1 MRRHGL
7 WAIAFCAILCVA
19 ACSNTSQ
26 NSSSSS
32 SSTTSSSAPA
42 SSATS
47 AAPVHTALPDS
58 AKTPV
63 TFNFTDVAVATAGS
77 NTLRLGFDIANN
89 SKDPLL
95 CDSSEFYA
103 QLSDGTVLPADGSA
117 DNTCD
122 PNSVDPNSA
131 GKAVMYFDLPHQY
144 TGPLIVFLVVNDAV
158 IGQGTTTMK

>member
-7 WAIAFCAILCVA
+7 WAIALGAMVLIA
-19 ACSNTSQ
+19 GCSSSDQ

-32 SSTTSSSAPA
+32 STTTSSSAPGS
-42 SSATS
+42 SSAS
-47 AAPVHTALPDS
+47 ASPLHTALPDG
-58 AKTPV
+58 AKTPI
-63 TFNFTDVAVATAGS
+63 TFNFTDVSVATGGN

-103 QLSDGTVLPADGSA
+103 QLSDGTVIPADGNA
-117 DNTCD
+117 YNTCD
-122 PNSVDPNSA
+122 SNSVDPSSA

-144 TGPLIVFLVVNDAV
+144 TGPLSVFLVIN
-158 IGQGTTTMK
+158 

>member
-1 MRRHGL
+1 MMRRHRL
-7 WAIAFCAILCVA
+7 WAIAFGAILCVG
-19 ACSNTSQ
+19 ACSNSSQ

-32 SSTTSSSAPA
+32 SSTTSSSGSA
-42 SSATS
+42 SSA
-47 AAPVHTALPDS
+47 APMHTALPDS
-58 AKTPV
+58 VKTPV

-103 QLSDGTVLPADGSA
+103 QLGDGTVLPADGSA

-122 PNSVDPNSA
+122 PNSVDPASA

-158 IGQGTTTMK
+158 IGESTATLK